1 MAMCCINHF
10 IEKGGLNLEENT
22 IKTNAYLE
30 VATSFISVSICG
42 DDGNILVTSNTDES
56 WFRNVGDRDGTR
68 SIRDLDAA
76 ACFVEEHLGGQRKFN
91 SVKKWLSSIKNIS
104 FRKMLI
110 KLNENKRIIPG
121 RLLGVRLVQWRSF
134 AGIAVEVVC
143 HPSR

>member
-56 WFRNVGDRDGTR
+56 
-68 SIRDLDAA
+68 
-76 ACFVEEHLGGQRKFN
+76 
-91 SVKKWLSSIKNIS
+91 
-104 FRKMLI
+104 
-110 KLNENKRIIPG
+110 
-121 RLLGVRLVQWRSF
+121 
-134 AGIAVEVVC
+134 
-143 HPSR
+143 